1 MAQGQKE
8 SPVIRLHPSD
18 NVAVARQA
26 ISAGTAIP
34 AWGIAARTD
43 IPPGHKIAVLE
54 IAQGGPVLKGNTV
67 IGRAGEK
74 ILPGSHVHTHNLQFS
89 AVEKELHFCTG
100 YQPVEIL
107 PEERQRTFQGFLRPD
122 RQAGTRNCI
131 AVVICSNCAATVAR
145 KIAAHF
151 TEDVLRAYPQVDA
164 VTPLIHHTGCGLE
177 KSGTPLTLLRRLLAG
192 CIRNPNFAGAVVCA
206 LGCETNQIDAF
217 FEETGLVPGRML
229 RRLVIQEAG
238 GSRKAV
244 RRGIQMVEEM
254 LPAANQAVRQTL
266 PARYLKL
273 GLECGGSDAF
283 SGLSANPALG
293 RAVDRLVE
301 QGGTAVFTEPTELL
315 GMEAALV
322 RRARSP
328 EVAERMVSVM
338 NWWVAYSRG
347 RDSQICGRVA
357 PGNNAGGLSNVL
369 EKALG
374 SAQKSGSTPLNE
386 VVDYAEPVAGP
397 GVVFMNAPSFDPLS
411 SAAMFAG
418 GCNLCAFTT
427 GRGSCYGSL
436 YMPTLKIASN
446 TPLYVRQ
453 EDDMDWNAGTVID
466 GVQSLEEAGQAIF
479 EELLQVASGK
489 KTKSERFGM
498 GSDEFVVWGRGITS

>member
-1 MAQGQKE
+1 MPKLQE
-8 SPVIRLHPSD
+8 NPVIQLHPSD

-26 ISAGTAIP
+26 IPAGTAVS
-34 AWGIAARTD
+34 AFDMVTGTD
-43 IPPGHKIAVLE
+43 IPLGHKVSVRE
-54 IAQGGPVLKGNTV
+54 IAKGEPVRKNNTI
-67 IGRAGEK
+67 IGWAVET
-74 ILPGSHVHTHNLQFS
+74 LPPGSHVHTHNLQFN
-89 AVEKELHFCTG
+89 AVENDFRFCAD
-100 YQPVEIL
+100 YKPVNVL
-107 PEERQRTFQGFLRPD
+107 PREQQRTFQGFLRPD
-122 RQAGTRNCI
+122 GQAGTRNCI

-164 VTPLIHHTGCGLE
+164 VVPLIHHTGCGLE

-217 FEETGLVPGRML
+217 FDEAGLTPGEML
-229 RRLVIQEAG
+229 RRLVIQEEG

-244 RRGIQMVEEM
+244 SRGIRMVEEM
-254 LPAANQAVRQTL
+254 LPAANRAVRQAL
-266 PARYLKL
+266 PVHYLKL

-283 SGLSANPALG
+283 SGFSANPALG
-293 RAVDRLVE
+293 RAVDLLVE
-301 QGGTAVFTEPTELL
+301 HGGTAVFTEPTELL
-315 GMEAALV
+315 GMEPALV

-328 EVAERMVSVM
+328 EVAEQILSVI
-338 NWWVAYSRG
+338 NWWVAYSKG

-374 SAQKSGSTPLNE
+374 SAQKSGSTPINE

-418 GCNLCAFTT
+418 GCSLCAFTT

-436 YMPTLKIASN
+436 YLPTLKIASN
-446 TPLYVRQ
+446 TPLYMRQ
-453 EDDMDWNAGTVID
+453 ADDIDLNAGTIVD
-466 GVQSLEEAGQAIF
+466 GTQSLEEAGLAIF
-479 EELLQVASGK
+479 EELIQVASGK
-489 KTKSERFGM
+489 KTKSESFGM